1 VVFTSLGTNPA
12 VAARVAEQAGAQLVE
27 INTHYLGASESY
39 ISFIRTLG
47 TTIATSLR

>member
-12 VAARVAEQAGAQLVE
+12 VAAQVADEANADLVE
-27 INTHYLGASESY
+27 INTHFLGSSESY
-39 ISFIRTLG
+39 VAFIRTLG